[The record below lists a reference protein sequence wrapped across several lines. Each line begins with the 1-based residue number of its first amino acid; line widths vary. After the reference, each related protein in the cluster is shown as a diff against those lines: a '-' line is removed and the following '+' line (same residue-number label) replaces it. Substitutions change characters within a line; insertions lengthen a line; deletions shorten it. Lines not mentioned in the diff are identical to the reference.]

1 MFNSSGSDSLEL
13 RVWEQVE
20 TTLCLRPTFTEV
32 ANEIT
37 VATSVFFTSYNLSRG
52 SGSGHS
58 VGELNFRLERNRM
71 L

>member
-1 MFNSSGSDSLEL
+1 MFNSSGSDSLKL

-37 VATSVFFTSYNLSRG
+37 VATSVFFTFYYLSGG
-52 SGSGHS
+52 SRS
-58 VGELNFRLERNRM
+58 VRSLDELNFRF
-71 L
+71 